1 MGSTQDTSIEPEY
14 PLVLGPCGLCGG
26 SNIYFAHRLR
36 QYRLLGHILTSSC
49 KYCCAEQRE
58 VKKRAAALGRPDEE
72 AMATAV
78 KDAETVAEI

>member
-1 MGSTQDTSIEPEY
+1 MF
-14 PLVLGPCGLCGG
+14 PLVLGPCGGCGEDNKY
-26 SNIYFAHRLR
+26 SARRLADYQAR
-36 QYRLLGHILTSSC
+36 GFILTTFC
-49 KYCCAEQRE
+49 ICCCFKQRE